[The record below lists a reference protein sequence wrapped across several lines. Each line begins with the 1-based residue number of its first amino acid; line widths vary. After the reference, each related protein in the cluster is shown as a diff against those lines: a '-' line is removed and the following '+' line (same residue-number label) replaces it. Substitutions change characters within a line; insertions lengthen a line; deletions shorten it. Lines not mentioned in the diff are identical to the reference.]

1 MYAYIF
7 KAVLK
12 RLYQHH
18 NFFKLSMS
26 SRGKT
31 MLTYKLDRGSLQRVI
46 VGLRTYTV
54 AVTAACV
61 LQVQY
66 QRTNKMCEKA
76 KRHDIIFYNY

>member
-1 MYAYIF
+1 MKCESVYSGMYAYIF

-31 MLTYKLDRGSLQRVI
+31 MLTYKLDRGSLQRVLLS
-46 VGLRTYTV
+46 V
-54 AVTAACV
+54 
-61 LQVQY
+61 
-66 QRTNKMCEKA
+66 
-76 KRHDIIFYNY
+76 